1 MVWLKTLNFSCPT
14 FKLLEFDE
22 KSDDKMVG
30 LFSYPKRHL
39 KKLVKNG
46 DYVEALEFGKSL
58 EGNFFNDPDY
68 MFMMGSIYFIL
79 EDAKKAI
86 VYFEKVLEIKHDDV
100 ETLTLKTNAHLS
112 LQQKDEA
119 IDCCKKI
126 IKLDP
131 HNYEAHGLLE
141 KLESL

>member
-1 MVWLKTLNFSCPT
+1 MIGP
-14 FKLLEFDE
+14 
-22 KSDDKMVG
+22 
-30 LFSYPKRHL
+30 FSYPKRHL

-46 DYVEALEFGKSL
+46 DYTEALEFGKSL
-58 EGNFFNDPDY
+58 AEKFSNDPDY

-79 EDAKKAI
+79 EDSKKAI
-86 VYFEKVLEIKHDDV
+86 AYFEKTLEIKHDDV

-112 LQQKDEA
+112 LQQKDKA

-126 IKLDP
+126 IILEP

>member
-1 MVWLKTLNFSCPT
+1 
-14 FKLLEFDE
+14 
-22 KSDDKMVG
+22 MVG

-39 KKLVKNG
+39 KKLVKDG

-58 EGNFFNDPDY
+58 AGKFSNDSDY

-86 VYFEKVLEIKHDDV
+86 AYFEKALEINPDDV
-100 ETLTLKTNAHLS
+100 ETLTLKTNAHLL

-126 IKLDP
+126 IKLEPD
-131 HNYEAHGLLE
+131 NYESHGLLE

>member
-1 MVWLKTLNFSCPT
+1 MT
-14 FKLLEFDE
+14 
-22 KSDDKMVG
+22 G
-30 LFSYPKRHL
+30 IFSYPKRHL

-58 EGNFFNDPDY
+58 QEKFSNDSDY

-79 EDAKKAI
+79 EDTKKAI
-86 VYFEKVLEIKHDDV
+86 VYFEKALELNPNDV
-100 ETLTLKTNAHLS
+100 ETLTLKTNTHLS

-126 IKLDP
+126 IELDSK
-131 HNYEAHGLLE
+131 NYEAQGLLE

>member
-1 MVWLKTLNFSCPT
+1 MT
-14 FKLLEFDE
+14 
-22 KSDDKMVG
+22 G

-46 DYVEALEFGKSL
+46 DYPEALEFGKSL
-58 EGNFFNDPDY
+58 EEKFSNDSDY
-68 MFMMGSIYFIL
+68 LFMMGSIYFIL

-86 VYFEKVLEIKHDDV
+86 PYFEKALEIEPDDV
-100 ETLTLKTNAHLS
+100 ETLTLKTNTHLS
-112 LQQKDEA
+112 LQQKEEA

-126 IKLDP
+126 IKLEPD
-131 HNYEAHGLLE
+131 NYEAHGLLE

>member
-1 MVWLKTLNFSCPT
+1 LVWLKILVFSCST
-14 FKLLEFDE
+14 FKLLEYDQ
-22 KSDDKMVG
+22 KLDDTMVG

-39 KKLVKNG
+39 RKLVKNG

-58 EGNFFNDPDY
+58 EKKFSNDSDY

-86 VYFEKVLEIKHDDV
+86 AYFEKALELKPDDI

-119 IDCCKKI
+119 MDCCKKI
-126 IKLDP
+126 IKLQPD
-131 HNYEAHGLLE
+131 NYEAHGLLE

>member
-1 MVWLKTLNFSCPT
+1 MI
-14 FKLLEFDE
+14 
-22 KSDDKMVG
+22 G

-39 KKLVKNG
+39 KKLVKDG

-58 EGNFFNDPDY
+58 EEQFSNDSDY

-86 VYFEKVLEIKHDDV
+86 SYFEKALEINPDDV

-112 LQQKDEA
+112 LEQKDQA

-126 IKLDP
+126 IKLEP
-131 HNYEAHGLLE
+131 NNYEAHGLLE

>member
-1 MVWLKTLNFSCPT
+1 
-14 FKLLEFDE
+14 
-22 KSDDKMVG
+22 MVG

-39 KKLVKNG
+39 KKLVHDG
-46 DYVEALEFGKSL
+46 DYVEALEFGKNLAEKFS
-58 EGNFFNDPDY
+58 NDSDY

-86 VYFEKVLEIKHDDV
+86 TYFEKALEIKHDDV

-119 IDCCKKI
+119 IACCKKI
-126 IKLDP
+126 IKLEP
-131 HNYEAHGLLE
+131 NNYESHGLLE

>member
-1 MVWLKTLNFSCPT
+1 MA
-14 FKLLEFDE
+14 
-22 KSDDKMVG
+22 G

-39 KKLVKNG
+39 RKLVKNG

-58 EGNFFNDPDY
+58 EEKMSNDPDY

-79 EDAKKAI
+79 EEAKKAI
-86 VYFEKVLEIKHDDV
+86 TYFEKALEIKHDDV

-119 IDCCKKI
+119 IECCKKI
-126 IKLDP
+126 IKLQP
-131 HNYEAHGLLE
+131 NNYEAHGLLE

>member
-1 MVWLKTLNFSCPT
+1 MT
-14 FKLLEFDE
+14 
-22 KSDDKMVG
+22 G

-39 KKLVKNG
+39 KKLVKDG

-58 EGNFFNDPDY
+58 QEKFSNDSDY

-79 EDAKKAI
+79 EDAKKAV
-86 VYFEKVLEIKHDDV
+86 VYFENALKLNPNDV

-126 IKLDP
+126 IKLDSE
-131 HNYEAHGLLE
+131 NYEAHGLLE
-141 KLESL
+141 RLESL

>member
-1 MVWLKTLNFSCPT
+1 
-14 FKLLEFDE
+14 
-22 KSDDKMVG
+22 MVG

-46 DYVEALEFGKSL
+46 DYLEALEFGKSL
-58 EGNFFNDPDY
+58 AEKFSNDSDY

-79 EDAKKAI
+79 EDSKKAI
-86 VYFEKVLEIKHDDV
+86 AYFEKALELKHDDV

-126 IKLDP
+126 ITLEP
-131 HNYEAHGLLE
+131 NNYEAHGLLE
-141 KLESL
+141 KLESV